1 MNDKFLIIK
10 YLKKFIISIETII
23 MTFHKKD
30 IISRNMIYNDL
41 LEVLELIIMA
51 NYEVNKDVKHN
62 YQIKAIAK
70 INKIDFYLERAYK
83 LKYISEKQVINKSNE
98 LLKIN
103 KMLYKW
109 CSNVKN
115 KRKLYNFDVN
125 KMQNISNI
133 KRMLE
138 SGNVGHDKYNI
149 FLIYF

>member
-10 YLKKFIISIETII
+10 YLKKFIISIEAII
-23 MTFHKKD
+23 MTFPKKD

-83 LKYISEKQVINKSNE
+83 FRYISEKQVINKSNE

-109 CSNVKN
+109 CSN
-115 KRKLYNFDVN
+115 
-125 KMQNISNI
+125 
-133 KRMLE
+133 
-138 SGNVGHDKYNI
+138 G
-149 FLIYF
+149 

>member
-10 YLKKFIISIETII
+10 YLKKFIISIEAII
-23 MTFHKKD
+23 MTFPKKD
-30 IISRNMIYNDL
+30 IINRNMIYNDL

-109 CSNVKN
+109 CSN
-115 KRKLYNFDVN
+115 
-125 KMQNISNI
+125 
-133 KRMLE
+133 
-138 SGNVGHDKYNI
+138 G
-149 FLIYF
+149 

>member
-10 YLKKFIISIETII
+10 YLKKFIINIEAII
-23 MTFHKKD
+23 MTFPKKD

-51 NYEVNKDVKHN
+51 NYEANKDVKHN

-83 LKYISEKQVINKSNE
+83 LKYISEKQVINKSTE

-109 CSNVKN
+109 CSN
-115 KRKLYNFDVN
+115 
-125 KMQNISNI
+125 
-133 KRMLE
+133 
-138 SGNVGHDKYNI
+138 G
-149 FLIYF
+149 